1 MKYNRIMAFAAAAVL
16 AAVSVMS
23 VTAADTKTISVSP
36 VLEDF
41 NKNDVNGRVI
51 VRIPDEL
58 TANAVIDFS
67 SPEGK
72 SIAYYNSE
80 LEASN
85 VYTFDIEGRDNTSKD
100 YRSYVMHISFT
111 DKLNGSATSALDL
124 IIEVPDGAENEKSFT
139 VYDYTFKKTSEE
151 SPEQFIY
158 VDEPF
163 TGEKIGDVYYPM
175 TYLVNTGSFMMGDV
189 NGDGKITAVDAS
201 QVLVEYTKLTDG
213 SGDFDARKKKA
224 ADVNA
229 DGKITATDASA
240 ILIYYAELTDKGSA
254 KWPFEKTEDQT

>member
-16 AAVSVMS
+16 AAVPVMS

-100 YRSYVMHISFT
+100 YRS
-111 DKLNGSATSALDL
+111 
-124 IIEVPDGAENEKSFT
+124 
-139 VYDYTFKKTSEE
+139 YTFKKTSEE